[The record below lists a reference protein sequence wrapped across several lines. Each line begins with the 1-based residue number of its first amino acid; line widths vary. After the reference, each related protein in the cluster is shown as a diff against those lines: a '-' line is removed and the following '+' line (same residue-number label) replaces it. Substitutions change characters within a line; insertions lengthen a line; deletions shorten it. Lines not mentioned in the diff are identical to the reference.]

1 LHGTISGV
9 TLPTRGSRDLFTTP
23 PTPDAVIA
31 ALAARQHGVV
41 SIAQL
46 LEAGLDKDAVRRRVV
61 SGRLHLI
68 HRGVYAVGHPGL
80 SFEGR
85 CMAAVLAC
93 GEPSALSHLAAAELC
108 RVSRWPRAIS
118 VVTATQRRP
127 RGVDV
132 HHCRRLDFRDVSSY
146 RGIPITTIPRTLID
160 LADTMT
166 PHQLAWVIHEAAF
179 RHLLDVDAIHA
190 ALQRANGRRGRK
202 RVEKALDLHLSGS
215 AGTRSQAED
224 DYLATLPDTDV
235 VRVNTRIEVD
245 LWWPDEQRIVEIDGS
260 GHDRPP
266 TRREDAER
274 DARLKRAGFAV
285 SRRRARRA
293 G

>member
-1 LHGTISGV
+1 M
-9 TLPTRGSRDLFTTP
+9 TP
-23 PTPDAVIA
+23 PAPDAVIA

-41 SIAQL
+41 SISQL
-46 LEAGLDKDAVRRRVV
+46 LAAGLSHDAVRRRVR
-61 SGRLHLI
+61 SGLLHPV
-68 HRGVYAVGHPGL
+68 HRGVYAVGHLGL

-93 GEPSALSHLAAAELC
+93 GAPSALSHLAAAELC
-108 RVSRWPRAIS
+108 RVSRWPKAIS
-118 VVTATQRRP
+118 VVTATQRKP
-127 RGVDV
+127 RGLDV
-132 HHCRRLDFRDVSSY
+132 HHCRHLDPRDVTTC
-146 RGIPITTIPRTLID
+146 RGIPITTIPRTLVD

-179 RHLLDVDAIHA
+179 RNRFNEGATRR
-190 ALQRANGRRGRK
+190 ALERANGRRGVK
-202 RVEKALDLHLSGS
+202 RVERAIELHLSGS

-224 DYLATLPDTDV
+224 DFLATLPDAEL
-235 VRVNTRIEVD
+235 VRVNTKIEVD
-245 LWWPDEQRIVEIDGS
+245 VLYPEDGKIIEIDGR

-266 TRREDAER
+266 TKREDAQR
-274 DARLKRAGFAV
+274 DARLTRAGYAV